1 MKITLNTLLLFAI
14 PMAVFANSNSTTA
27 RVDYIEQFSEFAIT
41 EMQRSGVPASITL
54 AQGLVESN
62 AGQSELSRKSLNHFG
77 IKCKKS
83 WQGKTVY
90 YKDDDYKNGKL
101 IESCFRAYNSV
112 LESYT
117 DHSNFLRKNPRYSKL
132 FDLHPTDYQGWAIG
146 LKECGYATNKKY
158 ADMLIKII
166 EDYAL
171 YIYDIPKKDIIES
184 PIYSVSTPIQPTTE
198 PTDNQETAL
207 SAIVLEAPTYQISVP
222 KKRKQQKRKK
232 RFNQKTIALQVRPV
246 HRPIAHSIGTR

>member
-1 MKITLNTLLLFAI
+1 MVFLFLI
-14 PMAVFANSNSTTA
+14 GYSLFVSGQPTN
-27 RVDYIEQFSEFAIT
+27 YIEKYKSIAIR
-41 EMQRSGVPASITL
+41 EMHRSGIPASVTL
-54 AQGLVESN
+54 AQGILESSWGNGSLALN
-62 AGQSELSRKSLNHFG
+62 ANNHFG
-77 IKCKKS
+77 IKCKTYWS
-83 WQGKTVY
+83 GPTFY
-90 YKDDDYKNGKL
+90 IEDDDYKNGKL

-184 PIYSVSTPIQPTTE
+184 PIYNVSTPIQPTTE